1 MENKVIVCLAG
12 RARSGKDSVGSV
24 LKSEGFEQMALA
36 DSLRELCSAA
46 FEIPLNV
53 FTDDNL
59 KEKTFERPILLKP
72 DHLAIIENIVEKE
85 WGFGI
90 NYDTHVNLMFSLDTE
105 FKHPRHILQYV
116 GTELLRKNIDDQ
128 IFLKVADKKISEST
142 KDIVITDCRFSNE
155 REWFRKKGATICL
168 VKRPSLAVSTDTH
181 ISENDLGE
189 DKDYDVIIT
198 NDSDLNQLKLNVSM
212 WINMTFRRRL

>member
-12 RARSGKDSVGSV
+12 QKRSGKDSVGSV

-36 DSLRELCSAA
+36 DSLRELCSVA

-59 KEKTFERPILLKP
+59 KENPFERPILLKP
-72 DHLAIIENIVEKE
+72 DHLAIIESIVEKE
-85 WGFGI
+85 WGFVIDPYCHGR
-90 NYDTHVNLMFSLDTE
+90 LLSCLETE
-105 FKHPRHILQYV
+105 LKHPRHILQYV
-116 GTELLRKNIDDQ
+116 GTELLRSNIDDQ
-128 IFLKVADKKISEST
+128 IFLKVADKKISECS

-168 VKRPSLAVSTDTH
+168 VKRPSLAVSKDTH
-181 ISENDLGE
+181 ASENDLGE

-212 WINMTFRRRL
+212 WINMTFRRRR